1 MHFSTLLR
9 VSAWHQRKMTNIS
22 TSFQPISFY
31 QGLIEPSSRGLQTMK
46 NPAISMLP
54 FTVKTSNQLS
64 MTRYDTTVFSTLY
77 HSFSL
82 CFLTSVPPTKTY
94 QL

>member
-9 VSAWHQRKMTNIS
+9 VSAWHQRKTTDNS
-22 TSFQPISFY
+22 TYIQPISFY
-31 QGLIEPSSRGLQTMK
+31 QGLIEPSSRGLQAMK
-46 NPAISMLP
+46 NSAVSMLP
-54 FTVKTSNQLS
+54 FTVKSSNQLS
-64 MTRYDTTVFSTLY
+64 MTGYDTTLFSTLY